1 MIPVREIESERN
13 MIKAQRRVLLL
24 ISTVLLLALTSVF
37 TTNNCTASSVT
48 IYVDDSNTDGPW
60 NGTQDYPYRSIQDGI
75 NAASS
80 GDTIYVLS
88 GTYNENIE
96 INENIA
102 LQGQYRATTVIN
114 GEADNKHTVKIY
126 GSISSHLNAVSISG
140 FTIRNDVGA
149 NNRWA
154 GLYVEYVEDGSITD
168 CIIRNSYT
176 GIMVKEFN
184 HGIISRNTIKDNDEV
199 SLYVMNSDNNEVT
212 DNIIQDNS
220 PDKVK
225 KGAHIHSSNGNEF
238 RDNTI
243 TDCSLYGIEVTFSSN
258 NRIYHNHFTG
268 NTQNARDIGSNEWD
282 NGYSSGGNYWDDY
295 TGIDEYSGPGQNISG
310 SDGIGDTPYNISG
323 GSNQDVYPL
332 GYFLEPDPNGGN
344 QQPTAHQP
352 TIYPNPATS
361 GNSVSFSGS
370 GSDSDGYID
379 GYNWRSSIDGQLS
392 TESEFSSSSLS
403 VGTHTIYFKVKD
415 NEGTWSSEKTAS
427 LTINPSDGQDPDPS
441 DPTENQEPTAFID
454 AITPNPAAYT
464 QTVTLTGHGTDE
476 DGYITEWKW
485 TSSIDGVIGNEETFN
500 ISDLSLGTH
509 TIYFQVRDNT
519 SEWSRQVTE
528 SLIISLDPLNQPP
541 IANAGGPYSGDVTDA
556 ITFDGSESYD
566 EDGEIVE
573 YLWDFGDETTGSG
586 ESITHTYTSPGNYT
600 TTLTVTDDDGSIS
613 TDTTI
618 VTVVQSSGQSGGSTG
633 AAGFELEVPVPL
645 VIVFEIVFI
654 VVGISLFLFWIKRK

>member
-1 MIPVREIESERN
+1 MESERN
-13 MIKAQRRVLLL
+13 MIKVQRRVLLL

-37 TTNNCTASSVT
+37 TTDNCTASSVT

-102 LQGQYRATTVIN
+102 LQGQDRATTVIN

-225 KGAHIHSSNGNEF
+225 KGAHIYSSNGNEF

-282 NGYSSGGNYWDDY
+282 NGYSSGGNYWGDY
-295 TGIDEYSGPGQNISG
+295 NDYDTDE
-310 SDGIGDTPYNISG
+310 DGIGDSPYNISG
-323 GSNQDVYPL
+323 GGNKDEYPL
-332 GYFLEPDPNGGN
+332 GYFLEPEPNGGN
-344 QQPTAHQP
+344 QQPTAYQP

-361 GNSVSFSGS
+361 DNSVSFSGS
-370 GSDSDGYID
+370 GSDSDGYIA

-392 TESEFSSSSLS
+392 TYSEFSTSSLS
-403 VGTHTIYFKVKD
+403 VGTHTIYFKVQD
-415 NEGTWSSEKTAS
+415 NEGTWSSEQTAS
-427 LTINPSDGQDPDPS
+427 LTINPADGG
-441 DPTENQEPTAFID
+441 DPTDPTGDQEPTAFID
-454 AITPNPAAYT
+454 SITPNPAEYMMM
-464 QTVTLTGHGTDE
+464 VSFCGHGTDE

-485 TSSIDGVIGNEETFN
+485 TSSIDGVIGNEETLN
-500 ISDLSLGTH
+500 TSDLSLGTH
-509 TIYFQVRDNT
+509 TIYFQVQDNA
-519 SEWSRQVTE
+519 SEWSKQVTE

-541 IANAGGPYSGDVTDA
+541 IANAGGPYSGNINDA
-556 ITFDGSESYD
+556 IIFDGSASYD
-566 EDGEIVE
+566 EDGEIIE
-573 YLWDFGDETTGSG
+573 YLWDFGDGTNGFG
-586 ESITHTYTSPGNYT
+586 ESITHTYISHGNYT
-600 TTLTVTDDDGSIS
+600 ITLTVTDDDEDNS

-618 VTVVQSSGQSGGSTG
+618 ATVVQSSGQNSGNTG
-633 AAGFELEVPVPL
+633 AAGFELELSIPL
-645 VIVFEIVFI
+645 IIIIEAAFV
-654 VVGISLFLFWIKRK
+654 VVGISMFLFWIKRK